1 VSDREA
7 TTAAAPEYR
16 GRRRA
21 VPAGTGPASGPGD
34 EPEVIDLTVV
44 EAPPPLTRRQLL
56 EQRRALEEALEASQE
71 AEPPPPVTRR
81 QIAEQRRSEE
91 SSATFGPSLSA
102 VALGAAGVAM
112 VAVVAGRV
120 YGGPVGPA
128 AADALS
134 VATTSTTTA
143 GQISTR
149 VDPEAA
155 ISALRL
161 GDTPKLPAGL
171 RAVSRSKVR
180 PVLPGCDGHVS
191 DYSYANG
198 QVPSDELCALTF
210 APGHHLRA
218 DAAVSLAML
227 NIAYRSRFG
236 HNLCLTDS
244 YRTLASQASLAA
256 RKPGLAA
263 RPGKSEHGMGLA
275 VDFCGGVQTYRSERY
290 DWMRANAPT
299 FGWAN
304 PEWAIPPSSREEPWH
319 WEYVVGERKTAA
331 A

>member
-1 VSDREA
+1 MA
-7 TTAAAPEYR
+7 
-16 GRRRA
+16 
-21 VPAGTGPASGPGD
+21 
-34 EPEVIDLTVV
+34 
-44 EAPPPLTRRQLL
+44 
-56 EQRRALEEALEASQE
+56 
-71 AEPPPPVTRR
+71 
-81 QIAEQRRSEE
+81 
-91 SSATFGPSLSA
+91 
-102 VALGAAGVAM
+102 
-112 VAVVAGRV
+112 
-120 YGGPVGPA
+120 
-128 AADALS
+128 
-134 VATTSTTTA
+134 
-143 GQISTR
+143 
-149 VDPEAA
+149 
-155 ISALRL
+155 ALRL
-161 GDTPKLPAGL
+161 GESPQLPAGL

-180 PVLPGCDGHVS
+180 PVLQGCDGRVS
-191 DYSYANG
+191 DYSYPNG
-198 QVPSDELCALTF
+198 QVPSDELCGLTF

-236 HNLCLTDS
+236 HDLCLTDS

-263 RPGKSEHGMGLA
+263 RPGTSEHGMGLA
-275 VDFCGGVQTYRSERY
+275 VDFCGGVQTYRSQRY